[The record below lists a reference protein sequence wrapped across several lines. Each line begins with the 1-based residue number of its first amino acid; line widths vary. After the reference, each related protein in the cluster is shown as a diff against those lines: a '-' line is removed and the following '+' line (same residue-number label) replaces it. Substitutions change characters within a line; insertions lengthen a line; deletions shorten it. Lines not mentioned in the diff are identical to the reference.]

1 MNDNLHY
8 IELEI
13 EFNHNLQLLQDALG
27 VTYSPNYITDYDVV
41 KLIIEHFETLPV
53 RRAVSIINKI
63 INSNPFGE
71 DFAEWRKEYV
81 KRKLNLDHDAGEDC
95 TQYNGVDAYERAVNE
110 IKEFIKCEEERI
122 K

>member
-13 EFNHNLQLLQDALG
+13 EFNHNLQLLKDALG
-27 VTYSPNYITDYDVV
+27 VTYSPEYISDYDVV
-41 KLIIEHFETLPV
+41 SLVIEHFETLPV

-81 KRKLNLDHDAGEDC
+81 ERKLNLEPYTGEDC
-95 TQYNGVDAYERAVNE
+95 TNYNGIDAYNRAVNE